1 MSSAGLPIYCI
12 DTNSLMDWQVR
23 FYPTDVFASLLERFY
38 ALIKQERLV
47 APELVREEIGIV
59 GSPEL
64 IAWANDRDAMFKP
77 NAAVIAEAQSI
88 QHRFPGLLDPKSL
101 YEEADAYI
109 IAMAKANPAGIVVTQ
124 ETPASE
130 KPKPKRSHFI
140 PDVCRELGI
149 NCFNLM
155 GMMRREGWRL

>member
-1 MSSAGLPIYCI
+1 MSSTALPVYCI
-12 DTNSLMDWQVR
+12 DTNALMDWQVR
-23 FYPTDVFASLLERFY
+23 YYPTDVFASLLDHFDT
-38 ALIKQERLV
+38 LIAEGRLV

-64 IAWANDRDAMFKP
+64 VAWAKDRDAMFLP
-77 NAAVIAEAQSI
+77 NAAALAEAQKI

-109 IAMAKANPAGIVVTQ
+109 IAMAKAKPNGIVVTQ
-124 ETPASE
+124 ETPAAE
-130 KPKPKRSHFI
+130 KPRPKRSHFI

-155 GMMRREGWRL
+155 GLMRREGWRL

>member
-1 MSSAGLPIYCI
+1 MSSPTPPVYCV

-23 FYPTDVFASLLERFY
+23 YYPTDVFASLLDRFD
-38 ALIKQERLV
+38 ALIQEGRLV

-64 IAWANDRDAMFKP
+64 IAWAKDRDAMFQP
-77 NAAVIAEAQSI
+77 NATVLADAQNI

-109 IAMAKANPAGIVVTQ
+109 IAMARANPAGIVVTQ
-124 ETPASE
+124 ETPAAE
-130 KPKPKRSHFI
+130 KPKPKRTHFI
-140 PDVCRELGI
+140 PDVCREMGI